1 MPLKK
6 HLLKIKLMINI
17 SIFYSWRAEREGES
31 IGGPAHT
38 RAQFGA
44 ARPEGFHRRIGDQP
58 GAPAGHGARREA
70 QFAGGARRAHGQHC
84 SRFQRHCASINA

>member
-1 MPLKK
+1 
-6 HLLKIKLMINI
+6 MINI